1 MNENSKS
8 HTNNKIRKTNKTNE
22 RMNVERNFVI
32 SAMLF
37 FSDFHY
43 IFRFVEFNGKT
54 KENIEK

>member
-22 RMNVERNFVI
+22 RMDVERNFLI
-32 SAMLF
+32 SAML